1 MTLTGIDA
9 RHRDTSARELLDKRY
24 RHDAPSC
31 GELLTLADVLRARAA
46 TGVCPY
52 CGGLTLVGLAPDV
65 TPVRASEMLVDLV
78 ARRRELLLGLRRGR
92 TLRSKT

>member
-1 MTLTGIDA
+1 MTHIDTYA
-9 RHRDTSARELLDKRY
+9 NHRDTSARELLDKRY
-24 RHDAPSC
+24 QHSAAGCD
-31 GELLTLADVLRARAA
+31 EWLTLADVLRARAT

-52 CGGLTLVGLAPDV
+52 CGSLTVVGLAPDV
-65 TPVRASEMLVDLV
+65 TPVRASAMLVDLV